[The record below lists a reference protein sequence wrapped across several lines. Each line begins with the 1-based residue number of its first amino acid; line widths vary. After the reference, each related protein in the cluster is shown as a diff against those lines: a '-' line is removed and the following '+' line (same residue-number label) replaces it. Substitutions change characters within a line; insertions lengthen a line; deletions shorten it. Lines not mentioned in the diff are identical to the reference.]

1 MSLVVPFAWDGTVEC
16 RRLFGF
22 VFRTVVNSPAVI
34 LSGTRDLLN
43 MHRRVQALTKMGVG
57 AAMIREHEIKV
68 NIAKAISHA
77 ISVADLAQWL
87 YSNSWN
93 MHQDSSPSA
102 VALASEIHL
111 LLAERDDF
119 SINDDE
125 FLSELRALNINE
137 TQSFEINDT
146 PQIVY
151 SFKTSGVPVRLAVL
165 AKS

>member
-1 MSLVVPFAWDGTVEC
+1 
-16 RRLFGF
+16 
-22 VFRTVVNSPAVI
+22 
-34 LSGTRDLLN
+34 
-43 MHRRVQALTKMGVG
+43 
-57 AAMIREHEIKV
+57 MIREHEIKEK
-68 NIAKAISHA
+68 IAKAISHA
-77 ISVADLAQWL
+77 ISIADLAQWL

-119 SINDDE
+119 SINDAE

-151 SFKTSGVPVRLAVL
+151 SFKTSGIPVHLAVML
-165 AKS
+165 KP

>member
-1 MSLVVPFAWDGTVEC
+1 M
-16 RRLFGF
+16 
-22 VFRTVVNSPAVI
+22 
-34 LSGTRDLLN
+34 RDLLN
-43 MHRRVQALTKMGVG
+43 MHRRVQALTKMEVT
-57 AAMIREHEIKV
+57 AAMIREHEIKEKL
-68 NIAKAISHA
+68 AKAISHE
-77 ISVADLAQWL
+77 ISIADLAKWL

-151 SFKTSGVPVRLAVL
+151 SFKTSGIPVHLTLAP
-165 AKS
+165 KS